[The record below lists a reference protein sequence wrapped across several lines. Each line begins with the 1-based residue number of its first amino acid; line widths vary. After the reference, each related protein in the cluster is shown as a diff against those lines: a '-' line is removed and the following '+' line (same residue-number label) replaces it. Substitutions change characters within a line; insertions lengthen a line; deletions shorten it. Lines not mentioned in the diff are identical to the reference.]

1 VRDSAV
7 AIEFDAAAAKRNIQ
21 SVRPGMEVF
30 KVSAKTG
37 AGMAEFLE
45 FLESQR
51 FRSCAAAAVGTK

>member
-1 VRDSAV
+1 
-7 AIEFDAAAAKRNIQ
+7 
-21 SVRPGMEVF
+21 MEVF
-30 KVSAKTG
+30 KGSAKTG